1 MISSQN
7 VDNSLNGE
15 QIKAIRQKYG
25 LSQQEFGSRLGVTH
39 AHISKIE
46 SGKENPSETLLR
58 LIKYEFK
65 IDKLIGIPPS
75 DLTKPQIQ
83 KYLEILSEF
92 VEKGKLSDGTLYN
105 TEFLFAA
112 LISIYQSA
120 NKNPMYLEMLTESVS
135 GIIDEISQF
144 LETTQIESQ
153 SKESSMLKKSKFLRL
168 KREVNDS
175 VDNIFSLLEERVK

>member
-1 MISSQN
+1 MTSQN
-7 VDNSLNGE
+7 TDNFLSGE
-15 QIKAIRQKYG
+15 QIKAIRQKHG

-65 IDKLIGIPPS
+65 IDKLVGIPTS
-75 DLTKPQIQ
+75 DLTKPQIK

-92 VEKGKLSDGTLYN
+92 VERNELSDGTLYN

-112 LISIYQSA
+112 LVTLYQSSS
-120 NKNPMYLEMLTESVS
+120 KNPMYLEMLTESVS

-144 LETTQIESQ
+144 LEATQTENP

-168 KREVNDS
+168 KREINDS
-175 VDNIFSLLEERVK
+175 VDTIFSLLEERIK